1 MVSNTLILWDIN
13 INYLIF
19 MVRTLLRRTH
29 NKAVVSFISIKECF
43 LTISDWIMIVAVFL
57 GPITAVQLTRFLDSR
72 SAAKQRK
79 LDIFKT
85 LMSTRQYTTNWD
97 HVMTLNRIDLEF
109 SSKNTKEKSVVEA
122 WKAYLDLLNE
132 KLMTPEQW
140 ATKRIDLLI
149 DLLHKMSLVLD
160 YDFDKTHIKN
170 SSYSPMA
177 HGNIDTQ
184 QNAIRQG
191 LLEVLE
197 GKKTVQMEITN
208 WPQQ

>member
-1 MVSNTLILWDIN
+1 M
-13 INYLIF
+13 
-19 MVRTLLRRTH
+19 
-29 NKAVVSFISIKECF
+29 
-43 LTISDWIMIVAVFL
+43 TISDWIMILAVFL

-72 SAAKQRK
+72 TAAKQRK

-109 SSKNTKEKSVVEA
+109 SSKNSKEKSVVEA
-122 WKAYLDLLNE
+122 WKAYLDLLSD
-132 KLMTPEQW
+132 KSMTPEQW
-140 ATKRIDLLI
+140 GTKRLDLLV
-149 DLLHKMSLVLD
+149 DLLHKMSIVLD

-170 SSYSPMA
+170 SSYSPVA

>member
-1 MVSNTLILWDIN
+1 M
-13 INYLIF
+13 
-19 MVRTLLRRTH
+19 
-29 NKAVVSFISIKECF
+29 
-43 LTISDWIMIVAVFL
+43 TISDWIMILAVFL
-57 GPITAVQLTRFLDSR
+57 GPITAVQLTRFLDAR
-72 SAAKQRK
+72 TAAKQRK

-109 SSKNTKEKSVVEA
+109 SSKNAKGKSVVEA
-122 WKAYLDLLNE
+122 WKAYLDLLND
-132 KLMTPEQW
+132 KSMTPEQW
-140 ATKRIDLLI
+140 GTKRLDLLV
-149 DLLHKMSLVLD
+149 DLLHKMSIVLD

-208 WPQQ
+208 WPKQ

>member
-1 MVSNTLILWDIN
+1 M
-13 INYLIF
+13 
-19 MVRTLLRRTH
+19 
-29 NKAVVSFISIKECF
+29 
-43 LTISDWIMIVAVFL
+43 TISDWIMILAVFL

-72 SAAKQRK
+72 TAAKQRK
-79 LDIFKT
+79 LDIFKI

-109 SSKNTKEKSVVEA
+109 SSKNSKEKSVVEA
-122 WKAYLDLLNE
+122 WKAYLDLLRD
-132 KLMTPEQW
+132 KSMTPEQW
-140 ATKRIDLLI
+140 GTKRLDLLV
-149 DLLHKMSLVLD
+149 DLLHKMSIVLD